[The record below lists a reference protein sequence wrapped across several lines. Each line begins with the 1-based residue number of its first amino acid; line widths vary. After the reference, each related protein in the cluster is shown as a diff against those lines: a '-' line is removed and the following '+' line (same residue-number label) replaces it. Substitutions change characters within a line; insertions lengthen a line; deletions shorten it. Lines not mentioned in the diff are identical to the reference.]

1 MPAAALPEVEIQH
14 GQTVDDGGFGFRSG
28 GRDESRGRGRP
39 EVPVNSY
46 RLGLWFGLGAILM
59 LFVAFTSA
67 YIYRQGLS
75 FDWQPLSPLPI
86 LWFNTAVLVLS
97 SLTFEGARRALR
109 HDLTT
114 SFGRWLGVTTLLGV
128 TFLVGQYMAWA
139 QLAARG
145 VFLGTNPHS
154 SFFYVL
160 TATHAVHLLGGVLAL
175 GYVMQGS
182 LHQKYT
188 SRSCTAVE
196 VTAVYWHFMDGLWIY
211 LFLLLFLWR

>member
-1 MPAAALPEVEIQH
+1 VPTATLPELEIH
-14 GQTVDDGGFGFRSG
+14 PRQTGGGGGSDFGSG
-28 GRDESRGRGRP
+28 GRDEFRGRGGAH
-39 EVPVNSY
+39 VPVNNY

-67 YIYRQGLS
+67 YVYRQGLS
-75 FDWQPLSPLPI
+75 LDWQPLKPLPI

-97 SLTFEGARRALR
+97 SLTLEWALRALKQDR
-109 HDLTT
+109 TV

-128 TFLVGQYMAWA
+128 TFLAGQYRAWTL
-139 QLAARG
+139 LAAQG

-154 SFFYVL
+154 SFFYLL

-175 GYVMQGS
+175 GYVMKGS

-211 LFLLLFLWR
+211 LFMLLFLWR